1 MIGTPDTIRSRLAEL
16 EEIGV
21 QEVILN
27 FPDVLDLEPL
37 RFFAREFM
45 AS

>member
-1 MIGTPDTIRSRLAEL
+1 MIGTLDTILSRLAEL
-16 EEIGV
+16 EEIVV
-21 QEVILN
+21 QEVVRN